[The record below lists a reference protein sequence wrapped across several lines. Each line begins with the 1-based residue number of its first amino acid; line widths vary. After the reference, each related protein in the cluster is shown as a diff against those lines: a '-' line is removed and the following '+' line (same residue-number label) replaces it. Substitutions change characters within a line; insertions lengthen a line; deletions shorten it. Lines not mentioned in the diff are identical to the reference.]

1 MAQIELRL
9 SSKKLTNGKSE
20 ILLRFYNG
28 KKFNLRA
35 KSGVYIDPKYF
46 EYEIDWGKTVESGIK
61 MPKKT
66 PRQISTIS
74 MIFAPCLASSSPIT

>member
-46 EYEIDWGKTVESGIK
+46 EYEIDWARLSNQVSRC
-61 MPKKT
+61 
-66 PRQISTIS
+66 PRKQ
-74 MIFAPCLASSSPIT
+74 